1 MKMTQ
6 KEIKKMRLDPRS
18 VIFDLDT
25 TPIKSSGTDRVR
37 QARLTAMYLFSA
49 IAIIAACS
57 VFVFLVWISAAVV
70 LSQ

>member
-25 TPIKSSGTDRVR
+25 TPIKSSGTDRIR
-37 QARLTAMYLFSA
+37 QMRLAAMYLGSCVA
-49 IAIIAACS
+49 LIAAS
-57 VFVFLVWISAAVV
+57 IFLVFLIWGYAVIL

>member
-1 MKMTQ
+1 MKMTK